1 MQLANATEE
10 EGRRGRRK
18 RGRRREVRGEQ
29 IVATG
34 YIRSSIFLHPDVFFV
49 NFVM

>member
-10 EGRRGRRK
+10 EGRRGRR
-18 RGRRREVRGEQ
+18 RGRRREVRGER

-34 YIRSSIFLHPDVFFV
+34 YIRSSIFLHPDVFFA